1 MAEAEVI
8 KDSPDSPEPPNKK
21 PLVETDETPHM
32 EKSKGEDNLGS
43 GLGSLAKHMFLGS
56 VTSHCICEKELL
68 TPGCLQMLFTSLEV
82 KMFLTFKKKIVAVYF
97 YQ

>member
-8 KDSPDSPEPPNKK
+8 KDSPDSPEPPHKK

-68 TPGCLQMLFTSLEV
+68 TPGCLEMLFTSLEV
-82 KMFLTFKKKIVAVYF
+82 KMFLTFKKKIVAVCF